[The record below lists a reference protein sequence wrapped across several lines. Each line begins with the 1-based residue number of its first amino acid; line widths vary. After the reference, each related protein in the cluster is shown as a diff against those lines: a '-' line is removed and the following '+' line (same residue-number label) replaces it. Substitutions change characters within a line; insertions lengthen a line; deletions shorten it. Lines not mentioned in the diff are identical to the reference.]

1 MVLSQRQR
9 NKGPV
14 RCTAQGAKIHP
25 TLMAIRIDFLQY
37 LECIYFQVTGADQST
52 AYYSYVDELSS
63 LDAELYKNMTYVKHY
78 DGDVTDLGLTF
89 TWDQVSKY

>member
-1 MVLSQRQR
+1 
-9 NKGPV
+9 
-14 RCTAQGAKIHP
+14 
-25 TLMAIRIDFLQY
+25 MAIRIDFLQY
-37 LECIYFQVTGADQST
+37 LECILYFQVTGADQST

-89 TWDQVSKY
+89 TWDQVSKYWSHLGLHERA

>member
-1 MVLSQRQR
+1 M
-9 NKGPV
+9 
-14 RCTAQGAKIHP
+14 
-25 TLMAIRIDFLQY
+25 
-37 LECIYFQVTGADQST
+37 TGADQST